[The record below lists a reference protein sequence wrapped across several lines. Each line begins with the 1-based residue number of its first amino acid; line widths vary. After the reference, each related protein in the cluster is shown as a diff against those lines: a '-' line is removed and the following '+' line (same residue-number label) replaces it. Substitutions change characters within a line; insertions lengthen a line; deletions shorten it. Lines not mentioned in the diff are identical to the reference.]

1 MSIHDAPQARELKWL
16 KIRKFLKEL
25 RDILRVIALLAGVL
39 LILPVV
45 LPIALFRPYKGD
57 DFDGYC

>member
-1 MSIHDAPQARELKWL
+1 MSVHDAPQARELKWL
-16 KIRKFLKEL
+16 KIQKFLREA
-25 RDILRVIALLAGVL
+25 RDMLFGIGLIARVL